1 MLVRKKIQSK
11 RFLKRESY
19 PMLDDELT
27 TISSDKCWPFVRDY
41 LQSALE
47 GAYTRIHR
55 VPVRCGVIFDRGALL
70 MRPQRERVARIPDSD
85 TM

>member
-1 MLVRKKIQSK
+1 
-11 RFLKRESY
+11 
-19 PMLDDELT
+19 MLDDELT